1 MEYSAAGVKY
11 QLWFIEMKKTIKL
24 YKEHGWDETKKII
37 IEENIYQQ
45 KAKDRITSEYGC
57 IKKRIE
63 ALPED
68 IQEYMLRAD
77 LSTAKLIALIA
88 NMSIDRMLFE
98 VMYELYREKIRLDE
112 SEITVI
118 QVDNLFEEKAKQDDI
133 VASWTEATT
142 RKLRQMYLRAM
153 AEAGVIRKETLNSR
167 IITKPYVEQELRDL
181 LIKNGMESYL
191 YALTGER

>member
-1 MEYSAAGVKY
+1 MEYTAAGVKY
-11 QLWFIEMKKTIKL
+11 QLWFIEIKETIKL
-24 YKEHGWDETKKII
+24 YKEHGWDKTKKIVV
-37 IEENIYQQ
+37 EENIYQQ
-45 KAKDRITSEYGC
+45 KAKDRITSEFGC
-57 IKKRIE
+57 IKRRIE

-88 NMSIDRMLFE
+88 NMSIDRMFFE

-118 QVDNLFEEKAKQDDI
+118 QVDNLFEEKAKQNDY
-133 VASWTEATT
+133 VNSWTEATSK
-142 RKLRQMYLRAM
+142 KLRQMYLKAM
-153 AEAGVIRKETLNSR
+153 ADAGVIRKESLNSR
-167 IITKPYVEQELRDL
+167 IITKPYIEQELRDL